1 MKKYSIF
8 KKELLK
14 DKAVKKTY
22 DDLGSEFKV
31 ISLFIKKRLEKG
43 LTQQELARRIGTK
56 QSAIA
61 RFESGTYNPTIDF
74 LNKIAGGLN
83 TRIKISID
91 SK

>member
-1 MKKYSIF
+1 MKKYSVL
-8 KKELLK
+8 KKQLLK
-14 DKAVKKTY
+14 DKIVKKVY

-31 ISLFIKKRLEKG
+31 IALFIKKRLEKG

-74 LNKIAGGLN
+74 LNKVALGLN

-91 SK
+91 FK

>member
-1 MKKYSIF
+1 MKRYSSF
-8 KKELLK
+8 RKQLLK
-14 DKAVKKTY
+14 DRIIKKAY
-22 DDLGSEFKV
+22 DSLRPEFELAA
-31 ISLFIKKRLEKG
+31 LFIKKRLEKG

-61 RFESGTYNPTIDF
+61 RFESGTGNPTVDF
-74 LNKIAGGLN
+74 LSKIAGGLD

>member
-1 MKKYSIF
+1 M
-8 KKELLK
+8 
-14 DKAVKKTY
+14 AY
-22 DDLGSEFKV
+22 DSLGHEFKV
-31 ISLFIKKRLEKG
+31 IALFIKKRLEKG
-43 LTQQELARRIGTK
+43 LTQQELAKRIGTK

-74 LNKIAGGLN
+74 LNKVAGGLN